1 MGTQFNLQSMETEC
15 RGLSWSTKT
24 IADAYGEE
32 LGNILPEMSQILK
45 KAMASAMTNGVQG
58 EQQLADWTYA
68 QFGSW
73 MGTQGLNDISIQ
85 NIQSLWS
92 EVELQF
98 EQLTE
103 MKEQFERKGEELPQ
117 AFQQAFREAAEIGA
131 VAGNMD
137 AIYVLLD
144 GMTQDKKY
152 ESAFNEYEKMGGKI
166 PEALSEGIQG
176 QTEGVRNAVGGLV
189 L

>member
-1 MGTQFNLQSMETEC
+1 MQQKKMYVVRKECGNTINLKHGNAGNS
-15 RGLSWSTKT
+15 GFSWSTKT
-24 IADAYGEE
+24 INDAYGEE

-92 EVELQF
+92 EVEL
-98 EQLTE
+98 
-103 MKEQFERKGEELPQ
+103 GS
-117 AFQQAFREAAEIGA
+117 
-131 VAGNMD
+131 N
-137 AIYVLLD
+137 
-144 GMTQDKKY
+144 
-152 ESAFNEYEKMGGKI
+152 S
-166 PEALSEGIQG
+166 
-176 QTEGVRNAVGGLV
+176 
-189 L
+189 